1 LSVPA
6 DIIHTMVDAPAT
18 AVLVHSPYLGPAS
31 LRPLAG
37 ALAELGH
44 PVVLLDLRVNVNAAP
59 VHQRLIGVFADAV
72 EDSLVEGAL
81 AEGDVVL
88 VGHSGAGPLLPAFA
102 DALETPVRGLVFLDA
117 DLPTPGRSWRDDAP
131 AERMAHLKA
140 ISRDG
145 LMPRWDLWFA
155 PEALSAMVPDVR
167 VLEEIESEAPEV
179 PLAFLKEPRPTVAW
193 TGPCSYV
200 QLSPAY
206 AKAAAAAREL
216 GWPVVELDSH
226 HLGAVTAPDE
236 VAAALVP
243 LISRR

>member
-1 LSVPA
+1 
-6 DIIHTMVDAPAT
+6 MVDAPAT

-37 ALAELGH
+37 ALAALGH
-44 PVVLLDLRVNVNAAP
+44 PVVLLDLRVTVNAAP
-59 VHQRLIGVFADAV
+59 VHQRLIGVFADAM
-72 EDSLVEGAL
+72 EDSLVEGEL
-81 AEGDVVL
+81 VL

-117 DLPTPGRSWRDDAP
+117 EMPTPGRSWRDDAP
-131 AERMAHLKA
+131 AERMARLKE

-155 PEALSAMVPDVR
+155 PEVLSAMVPDVR
-167 VLEEIESEAPEV
+167 LLEEIVAEAPEV

-200 QLSPAY
+200 KLSPAY
-206 AKAAAAAREL
+206 DAAASAAREL

>member
-1 LSVPA
+1 MSVPA
-6 DIIHTMVDAPAT
+6 DIIHRMVDVPAT

-31 LRPLAG
+31 MRPLAD
-37 ALAELGH
+37 ALAERGH

-59 VHQRLIGVFADAV
+59 VHQRLLGVFADAV
-72 EDSLVEGAL
+72 EDAMVEGDL
-81 AEGDVVL
+81 VL

-131 AERMAHLKA
+131 AERMAHLKT

-167 VLEEIESEAPEV
+167 LLEEIVAEAPEV

-200 QLSPAY
+200 RLSGAY
-206 AKAAAAAREL
+206 DTAASAAREL

-226 HLGAVTAPDE
+226 HLGAVTSPAE
-236 VAAALVP
+236 VAAALAP
-243 LISRR
+243 LLGMR

>member
-1 LSVPA
+1 MSVPA
-6 DIIHTMVDAPAT
+6 DIIHVMVDAPAT

-37 ALAELGH
+37 ALAALGH
-44 PVVLLDLRVNVNAAP
+44 PVVLLDLRVTVNAAP
-59 VHQRLIGVFADAV
+59 VHQRLLGVFADAV
-72 EDSLVEGAL
+72 EDSLVEGEL
-81 AEGDVVL
+81 VL

-131 AERMAHLKA
+131 AERMSHLKS

-155 PEALSAMVPDVR
+155 PEALSAMVPDPR
-167 VLEEIESEAPEV
+167 VLEEIVAEAPEV

-200 QLSPAY
+200 RLSPAY
-206 AKAAAAAREL
+206 ADAAAQARGL
-216 GWPVVELDSH
+216 GWPVVELDAH
-226 HLGAVTAPDE
+226 HLAAVTSPAE

-243 LISRR
+243 LLSRR

>member
-1 LSVPA
+1 
-6 DIIHTMVDAPAT
+6 MVDLPAT

-37 ALAELGH
+37 ALAQLGH
-44 PVVLLDLRVNVNAAP
+44 PVVLLDLRVNVNAPP
-59 VHQRLIGVFADAV
+59 VHQRLLGVFADAV
-72 EDSLVEGAL
+72 EDAVVEGDL
-81 AEGDVVL
+81 VL

-117 DLPTPGRSWRDDAP
+117 GLPTPGRSWRDDAP

-140 ISRDG
+140 NARDG
-145 LMPRWDLWFA
+145 LMPRWDRWFA

-167 VLEEIESEAPEV
+167 LLEEIVAEAPEV

-200 QLSPAY
+200 RLSPAY
-206 AKAAAAAREL
+206 DAAAATAREL

-226 HLGAVTAPDE
+226 HLGAVTSPDE

-243 LISRR
+243 LLSRR